1 MALEEELLARMRLHC
16 PRVIS
21 PTAPYGTA
29 RPYLTWQHIGGT
41 ALRFLDNSAPD
52 KRNAFIQVNAW
63 ADSKKAAFDLLRAVE
78 AELCAIAPGVGFV
91 ASPIEEP
98 SDAYIEGDE
107 GQVVAPSL
115 TPDSYT
121 PGASPAQVATGC
133 SSLSHPG

>member
-16 PRVIS
+16 PRVLS

-41 ALRFLDNSAPD
+41 AFRFLDNSAPD

-78 AELCAIAPGVGFV
+78 AELCVIAPGVGFV

-107 GQVVAPSL
+107 GQS
-115 TPDSYT
+115 
-121 PGASPAQVATGC
+121 PGELKGALQTFKVWGARA
-133 SSLSHPG
+133 